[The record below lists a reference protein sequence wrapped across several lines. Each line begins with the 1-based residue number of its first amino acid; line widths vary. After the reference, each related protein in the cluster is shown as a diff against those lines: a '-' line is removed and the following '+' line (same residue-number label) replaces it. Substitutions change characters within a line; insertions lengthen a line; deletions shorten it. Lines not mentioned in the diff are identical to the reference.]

1 MIYKELLILDINIST
16 ESGNFKQQLKEI
28 NIDNS
33 IIEFDINKMS
43 DVNWDYVLE
52 QILKSEKCITL

>member
-43 DVNWDYVLE
+43 NVNWDYVLE

>member
-1 MIYKELLILDINIST
+1 MKYKELLILDINIST
-16 ESGNFKQQLKEI
+16 ESANFKQQLKEI